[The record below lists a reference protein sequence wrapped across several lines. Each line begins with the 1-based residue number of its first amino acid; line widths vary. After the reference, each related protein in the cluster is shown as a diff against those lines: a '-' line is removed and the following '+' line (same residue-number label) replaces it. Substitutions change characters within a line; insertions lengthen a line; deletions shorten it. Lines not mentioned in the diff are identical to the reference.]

1 MFISTKSYIADWAS
15 SPFADVSG
23 QPWEITTDAPVL
35 IRKALTSLSTGYC
48 IADDIA
54 VHHSARVEAGAII
67 KPPAILGP
75 KSFIASHSYLR
86 GGVFFG
92 ASCSVG
98 PGCELKSSFVF
109 SGSAIAH
116 FNYIGDSIVGGDCN
130 VEAGAV
136 VANSRNEFVDKEIR
150 VKWGNEIIKTGSP
163 KFGALIGDGCR
174 IGANAVLAPGTVLE
188 PNTVISRLAL
198 VDQLPQR

>member
-1 MFISTKSYIADWAS
+1 MFISTKSHIADWES
-15 SPFADVSG
+15 SPFADACG
-23 QPWEITTDAPVL
+23 QPWEITSDATAL
-35 IRKALTSLSTGYC
+35 IREALTNLGADYC

-54 VHHSARVEAGAII
+54 VHHSARIEAGAII

-75 KSFIASHSYLR
+75 KCFIASHSYLR
-86 GGVFFG
+86 GGVFLG

-136 VANSRNEFVDKEIR
+136 VANSRNEFIDKEIR
-150 VKWGNEIIKTGSP
+150 VNWGNEIIKTGTL
-163 KFGALIGDGCR
+163 KFGALIGDGCL
-174 IGANAVLAPGTVLE
+174 IGANAVLAPGTILE
-188 PNTVISRLAL
+188 CNTVIPRLAL

>member
-1 MFISTKSYIADWAS
+1 MS
-15 SPFADVSG
+15 SPFADASG
-23 QPWEITTDAPVL
+23 QPWEITSDAPVL
-35 IRKALTSLSTGYC
+35 IRKALTNLSTGYR
-48 IADDIA
+48 IEDDIA
-54 VHHSARVEAGAII
+54 VHHSAKVEAGAII

-86 GGVFFG
+86 GGVFLG

-116 FNYIGDSIVGGDCN
+116 FNYIGDSIVGVDCN

-136 VANSRNEFVDKEIR
+136 VANSRNEFTDKEIR
-150 VKWGNEIIKTGSP
+150 VKWGKEIIKTGTL

-188 PNTVISRLAL
+188 PNTVIARLAL

>member
-1 MFISTKSYIADWAS
+1 MLISIKSHIADWVN
-15 SPFADVSG
+15 SPFADVSD
-23 QPWEITTDAPVL
+23 QPWEITSSAAAL
-35 IRKALTSLSTGYC
+35 IREALTNLGTGYR
-48 IADDIA
+48 IEDDIA

-67 KPPAILGP
+67 KPPAILAP
-75 KSFIASHSYLR
+75 ESFIASHCYLR
-86 GGVFFG
+86 GGVFLG
-92 ASCSVG
+92 AGCSVG

-136 VANSRNEFVDKEIR
+136 VANCRNEFIDKAIR
-150 VKWGNEIIKTGSP
+150 VKWGKEIVETGGH

-188 PNTVISRLAL
+188 PNTVIPRLAL
-198 VDQLPQR
+198 VDQLLQQ

>member
-1 MFISTKSYIADWAS
+1 MSTKSRVADWLS
-15 SPFADVSG
+15 SPFADVCG
-23 QPWEITTDAPVL
+23 QPWEITSDAAVL
-35 IRKALTSLSTGYC
+35 IREAMTKLKTGYC
-48 IADDIA
+48 IADNIA

-86 GGVFFG
+86 GGVFLG

-116 FNYIGDSIVGGDCN
+116 FNYIGDSIMGCNCN

-136 VANSRNEFVDKEIR
+136 VANSRNEFIDKEIR
-150 VKWGNEIIKTGSP
+150 VKWGDQIIETGSL
-163 KFGALIGDGCR
+163 KFGALIGDCCR

-188 PNTVISRLAL
+188 SNTVIPRLAL
-198 VDQLPQR
+198 VDQLPQS

>member
-1 MFISTKSYIADWAS
+1 VLISTRAHIADWAS
-15 SPFADVSG
+15 SPFADVNG
-23 QPWEITTDAPVL
+23 QPWEITSDAAAL
-35 IRKALTSLSTGYC
+35 IREALTKLCTGYC

-54 VHHSARVEAGAII
+54 IHDSAQVEAGAII

-75 KSFIASHSYLR
+75 KCFIASHSYLR
-86 GGVFFG
+86 GGVFLG

-98 PGCELKSSFVF
+98 PGCEVKSSFIF

-136 VANSRNEFVDKEIR
+136 VANSRNEDIDKQIR
-150 VKWGNEIIKTGSP
+150 VKWDNELIETGML
-163 KFGALIGDGCR
+163 KFGALIGDGCK
-174 IGANAVLAPGTVLE
+174 IGANAVLAPGTVLQS
-188 PNTVISRLAL
+188 NTVVPRLAL
-198 VDQLPQR
+198 VDQLSQR